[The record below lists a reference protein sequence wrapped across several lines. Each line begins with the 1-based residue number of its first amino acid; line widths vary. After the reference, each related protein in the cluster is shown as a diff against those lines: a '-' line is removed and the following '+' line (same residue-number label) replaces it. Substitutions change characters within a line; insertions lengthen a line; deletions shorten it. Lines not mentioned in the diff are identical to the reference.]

1 MEKSEHILQL
11 AGVSKSFGAR
21 RVVDALSLKVLPG
34 ELFCILGPSGCGKT
48 TLLRM
53 IAGLETPDEGSIEL
67 DGRLVVDQGK
77 PRLTPQER
85 VIGFV
90 FQDLALWPH
99 LTVGGNL
106 DFVLRARQIS
116 RPSRQEQIRK
126 VLNRVHLSEFEGAH
140 PETLSGGEQQR
151 LAIARALV
159 SNPLLVLLDE
169 PLSSL
174 DYRLRAQLQQE
185 LVSWLREFKVTA
197 LIVTHDQNEA
207 FAMADRLAIMNS
219 GRLVQVGTPEGVRQ
233 SPSDPFVREFLMGVS
248 QFSS

>member
-1 MEKSEHILQL
+1 MEKSEHLLRL

-21 RVVDALSLKVLPG
+21 RVVDALSLEVLPG

-48 TLLRM
+48 TLLRI

-67 DGRLVVDQGK
+67 NGRFVVDQGK
-77 PRLTPQER
+77 PRLAPQER

-106 DFVLRARQIS
+106 DFVLRARKIS
-116 RPSRQEQIRK
+116 RPSRQAQIRE
-126 VLNRVHLSEFEGAH
+126 VLNRVHLSEFAGAY

-159 SNPLLVLLDE
+159 SNPSLVLLDE

-174 DYRLRAQLQQE
+174 DYRLRVQLQQE
-185 LVSWLREFKVTA
+185 LLSWLRELKMTA
-197 LIVTHDQNEA
+197 LLITHDQNEA
-207 FAMADRLAIMNS
+207 FALADRLAIMNR
-219 GRLVQVGTPEGVRQ
+219 GRLVQVGTPEGIRQ
-233 SPSDPFVREFLMGVS
+233 SPSDPFVREFLIGVS

>member
-233 SPSDPFVREFLMGVS
+233 APSDPFVREFLMGVS

>member
-1 MEKSEHILQL
+1 M
-11 AGVSKSFGAR
+11 
-21 RVVDALSLKVLPG
+21 DALSLEVLPG

-67 DGRLVVDQGK
+67 DGQLVVDQGK
-77 PRLTPQER
+77 ARLTPQER

-99 LTVGGNL
+99 LTVAGNL
-106 DFVLRARQIS
+106 DFVLHAKKIS
-116 RPSRQEQIRK
+116 RPSRQARIRE
-126 VLNRVHLSEFEGAH
+126 VLNRVHLSEFEGAY

-159 SNPLLVLLDE
+159 SNPSLVLLDE

-174 DYRLRAQLQQE
+174 DYRLRLQLRQE
-185 LVSWLREFKVTA
+185 LLCWLRELKVTA
-197 LIVTHDQNEA
+197 LLITHDQNEA
-207 FAMADRLAIMNS
+207 FALADRLAIMNQ
-219 GRLVQVGTPEGVRQ
+219 GRLVQVGTPEEVRKY
-233 SPSDPFVREFLMGVS
+233 SLDPFVQGFLIGLSRVS
-248 QFSS
+248 S

>member
-1 MEKSEHILQL
+1 MKSEHLLRLVGI
-11 AGVSKSFGAR
+11 SKSFGAR
-21 RVVDALSLKVLPG
+21 RVVDALSLEVLPG

-67 DGRLVVDQGK
+67 DGQLVVDQGK
-77 PRLTPQER
+77 ARLTPQER

-99 LTVGGNL
+99 LTVAGNL
-106 DFVLRARQIS
+106 DFVLHAKKIS
-116 RPSRQEQIRK
+116 RPSRQARIRE
-126 VLNRVHLSEFEGAH
+126 VLNRVHLSEFEGAY

-159 SNPLLVLLDE
+159 SNPSLVLLDE

-174 DYRLRAQLQQE
+174 DYRLRLQLRQE
-185 LVSWLREFKVTA
+185 LLCWLRELKVTA
-197 LIVTHDQNEA
+197 LLITHDQNEA
-207 FAMADRLAIMNS
+207 FALADRLAIMNQ
-219 GRLVQVGTPEGVRQ
+219 GRLVQVGTPEEVRKY
-233 SPSDPFVREFLMGVS
+233 SLDPFVQGFLIGLSRVS
-248 QFSS
+248 S